1 MKLQLEITELLELI
15 PEAVV
20 DGNCNISSIK
30 GLASL
35 QNAQTG
41 DLSFLANPKYRQ
53 HVPQTKAS
61 VVILHDKYEGL
72 PQKEQMFLRSK
83 NPSHCLAK
91 ICRKIHR
98 KTFPQPKPGI
108 HPTAFVEQS
117 ALIDKSCSIGAFC
130 YIGND
135 TQIGKNTVIEP
146 NSYIGNKTKV
156 GEDCHFFPGVKIL
169 SHSYIGDGVI
179 LNAGVV
185 VGSEGYGFDQV
196 KGVNKKYL
204 TLGK

>member
-15 PEAVV
+15 PEAVA

-53 HVPQTKAS
+53 HVPQTKES

-83 NPSHCLAK
+83 NPSHALLK
-91 ICRKIHR
+91 Y
-98 KTFPQPKPGI
+98 
-108 HPTAFVEQS
+108 VEKFTERPF
-117 ALIDKSCSIGAFC
+117 L
-130 YIGND
+130 N
-135 TQIGKNTVIEP
+135 P
-146 NSYIGNKTKV
+146 NQEFIQQ
-156 GEDCHFFPGVKIL
+156 L
-169 SHSYIGDGVI
+169 
-179 LNAGVV
+179 L
-185 VGSEGYGFDQV
+185 
-196 KGVNKKYL
+196 
-204 TLGK
+204 